1 MQQNLTMV
9 SKSHEYSLNIIEGLS
24 SFEFSS
30 EPKWHQYKTFL
41 FA

>member
-24 SFEFSS
+24 YEFSS
-30 EPKWHQYKTFL
+30 KPKLHQYKTFL